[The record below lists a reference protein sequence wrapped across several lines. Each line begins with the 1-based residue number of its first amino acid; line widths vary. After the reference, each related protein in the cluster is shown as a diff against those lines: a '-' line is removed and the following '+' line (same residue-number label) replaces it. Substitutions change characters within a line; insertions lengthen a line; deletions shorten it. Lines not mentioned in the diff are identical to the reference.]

1 MAWTLDDVE
10 QGFLRYMQ
18 DHGHALIDG
27 HSVLSPTDDV
37 LFTTAGMHP
46 LTPYLHGE
54 PHPAGRRL
62 CDVQRCVRTTDID
75 EVGDNRHLTIF
86 EMVGNWSLGDY
97 FKETAIPQSL
107 GLLTEVFGIDPRSLH
122 VTCFAGDPGE
132 GLAADDEAPAIWAQ
146 CFADAGVDP
155 DGHIHPLGSDDN
167 WWSNG
172 RTGLCGPD
180 TEMFVYVGD
189 EREGERPDFADTPEF
204 VEIWNN
210 VFMTYDRSED
220 GTLTHLAQ
228 RNIDTGMGAERTQL
242 FLDGGATVWDTP
254 ELRALLDAVAHGLGL
269 GSRDGDPGDDQR
281 VASQRIVADH
291 LRAALVI
298 AAAGVHPSASR
309 QGYVLRRLVRRAV
322 RHAELLTGTEDRLVD
337 RVRAVTEE
345 VAAVQGQRWPDLTGA
360 TGDHAREVVEG
371 ETAKFAKALR
381 RGLDQL
387 HADAGEGKAFDGD
400 LAFRAA
406 DTLGYPAELAAEE
419 AGRIGMPITPGWQDR
434 YDQLREQQRE
444 RSRA

>member
-189 EREGERPDFADTPEF
+189 EKDPVFADIPEF

-210 VFMTYDRSED
+210 VFMTYDRTSD
-220 GTLTHLAQ
+220 GSLEQLHQ
-228 RNIDTGMGAERTQL
+228 RNVDTGMGLERVTM
-242 FLDGGATVWDTP
+242 FLSGQASVWETDELAALTDEVAAALGVSAATLDT
-254 ELRALLDAVAHGLGL
+254 E
-269 GSRDGDPGDDQR
+269 GSR
-281 VASQRIVADH
+281 SLRIVADH

-298 AAAGVHPSASR
+298 AAAGVEPSATR
-309 QGYVLRRLVRRAV
+309 EGYVLRKLVRRAV
-322 RHAELLTGTEDRLVD
+322 RHGELLTGTDAGLAASLTAAAD
-337 RVRAVTEE
+337 G
-345 VAAVQGQRWPDLTGA
+345 VAQVMGHRWPDVGGSPSGDAACA
-360 TGDHAREVVEG
+360 TVEKEAGTFARTLG
-371 ETAKFAKALR
+371 HGTL
-381 RGLDQL
+381 LL
-387 HADAGEGKAFDGD
+387 HEKADAGDEFDGD
-400 LAFRAA
+400 MAFELA
-406 DTLGYPAELAAEE
+406 DTHGYPAELAAEE
-419 AGRIGMPITPGWQDR
+419 AARIGMAVHPDWAVRFDVR
-434 YDQLREQQRE
+434 REQQRE